1 MILMYIFMILI
12 TDLIL
17 MFRRGKNNNDI
28 TTTNSLYDFS
38 IFFKKCIFHT
48 HTHSVT
54 LNRKPYNERLTA
66 VGSNRFS
73 KTYFTMVPIHRLLH
87 FFFLFLWILFNIQI
101 LIRKCLQN
109 MKRTRKDLTN

>member
-38 IFFKKCIFHT
+38 IFFKNVYLIHN
-48 HTHSVT
+48 HSVT

-73 KTYFTMVPIHRLLH
+73 KTYFTMVPIHRLLQI
-87 FFFLFLWILFNIQI
+87 FLFLWMFFNIQI
-101 LIRKCLQN
+101 LIRKCLRD
-109 MKRTRKDLTN
+109 MKRTRRDLTN

>member
-28 TTTNSLYDFS
+28 TPTNSLYDFS
-38 IFFKKCIFHT
+38 ICFFKNVYLIHN
-48 HTHSVT
+48 HSVT

-73 KTYFTMVPIHRLLH
+73 KTYFTMVPIHRLLQI
-87 FFFLFLWILFNIQI
+87 FLFLWMFFNIQI
-101 LIRKCLQN
+101 LIRKCLRD
-109 MKRTRKDLTN
+109 MKRTRRDLTN

>member
-1 MILMYIFMILI
+1 MYIFMILI

-38 IFFKKCIFHT
+38 ILLKCIYYT

-87 FFFLFLWILFNIQI
+87 FFCYFFGFFLTFKF
-101 LIRKCLQN
+101 
-109 MKRTRKDLTN
+109 